1 MLHHKWVSIMNS
13 LIEFWQSSG
22 ELLLLNIM
30 LQVTLLTLLALM
42 AARVYRNS
50 PALRYAVLYPALLA
64 LIFIVPIS
72 VVIQQ
77 KNLSMWQLPLGAN
90 TAVEEEGVSSFTF
103 EPLNSVFLNINE
115 LMGISTLASTD
126 NVTASRD
133 SDVNS
138 GENNN
143 LIEFGGFAFSNVVLS
158 LWFLGFAVSLFGL
171 FRSHRKLQ
179 WIVKFVEDNDSK
191 ELRRVT
197 TLADS
202 LVCVDEN
209 YQIKFSSKI
218 SSPVLVGIRQSLILL
233 PTDLPSNLT
242 DAQLKSVLI
251 HELAHLQRNDLAAN
265 YCQRIICSVFWF
277 HPGVWLMDKQINRAR
292 EEICDNYVL
301 ADNDAVTYS
310 EVLLDVSSAN
320 SKLNS
325 AKNSVNS
332 NIQKNG
338 SDTPLVLGMFNE
350 QWTLEE
356 RVKGLLSDKRETTMK
371 LSNVTS
377 KVIQF
382 SVVSVSLFLAGCQI
396 GGELGDASDARSVNN
411 TNEVGN
417 YPKAITNSNEIAQ
430 DEKVPQPKV
439 DGLSVNEE
447 PRLIPV
453 QSTQSSRE
461 SAPQSPTSETLSDD
475 VMRIINEIQDLLLT
489 EGESVEAE
497 MVAAKTM
504 LDELTIERFE
514 SLNNFE
520 KLTSLNFLTNYHL
533 GLEEYREAAVVFE
546 RILTVENIRA
556 DSRLRTLRS
565 LGQLYAAFEQ
575 WNDSIGYYGQW
586 RDLAA
591 MEDLVVYQ
599 GLSYA
604 HYQLEQWSPATQ
616 YWESYIELIKEEGK
630 EPDRQDFVYLIGIY
644 YTADELDKALDLTK
658 EMILLFNNQKDWDN
672 LRSIYSM
679 LDARDQVDE
688 TVDELIGQLEN
699 SMSEPQISKTSL
711 VPDDGDYRPLIAVA
725 PVYPTTAA
733 NDGIEGWALVTFTV
747 REDGFVDADS
757 VAMVDAEPSLIF
769 NRAAIRAAKQFE
781 FQPRVVNGKT
791 EPVPGVQYLFRF
803 ELEEEV

>member
-1 MLHHKWVSIMNS
+1 MNG
-13 LIEFWQSSG
+13 LIGFWQSSG
-22 ELLLLNIM
+22 ELLLLNIV
-30 LQVTLLTLLALM
+30 LQVTLLTLLALI

-50 PALRYAVLYPALLA
+50 PALRYAVLYPALLG
-64 LIFIVPIS
+64 LIFIVPVS
-72 VVIQQ
+72 VVVQQ
-77 KNLSMWQLPLGAN
+77 KNLSMWKLPLGAN
-90 TAVEEEGVSSFTF
+90 TAVEEAGVSSFTF
-103 EPLNSVFLNINE
+103 APLNSVLLNINE
-115 LMGISTLASTD
+115 LMGFATLASTE
-126 NVTASRD
+126 NLTASRD
-133 SDVNS
+133 SGVNS
-138 GENNN
+138 GENSN
-143 LIEFGGFAFSNVVLS
+143 LTDLGGFSFLNSVLI

-171 FRSHRKLQ
+171 FRSHQKLQ
-179 WIVKFVEDNDSK
+179 SIVKFLKDTNSK
-191 ELRRVT
+191 ELKRVKK
-197 TLADS
+197 LADS
-202 LVCVDEN
+202 LAPVGEN

-218 SSPVLVGIRQSLILL
+218 SSPVLLGIRQPLILL
-233 PTDLPSNLT
+233 PTDLSTSLT

-251 HELAHLQRNDLAAN
+251 HELAHLQRNDFAAN

-277 HPGVWLMDKQINRAR
+277 HPGVWLMDTQINRAR

-320 SKLNS
+320 SRLNS
-325 AKNSVNS
+325 AKSSVNS
-332 NIQKNG
+332 NIQIKG
-338 SDTPLVLGMFNE
+338 SGTSLVLGMFNE

-382 SVVSVSLFLAGCQI
+382 SVVSVSLFLVGCQV
-396 GGELGDASDARSVNN
+396 GGGLSDASSANN
-411 TNEVGN
+411 TSEVGN
-417 YPKAITNSNEIAQ
+417 SPKVIANSNEIAQ
-430 DEKVPQPKV
+430 NRNTPQSKAAE
-439 DGLSVNEE
+439 LSVNEE

-453 QSTQSSRE
+453 QSTQGSPRT
-461 SAPQSPTSETLSDD
+461 APQSRTSETLSDD
-475 VMRIINEIQDLLLT
+475 IMRIINEIQVLLLT

-497 MVAAKTM
+497 MAAAKTM
-504 LDELTIERFE
+504 LDELTIDRFE

-520 KLTSLNFLTNYHL
+520 KLTALNFLTNYHL
-533 GLEEYREAAVVFE
+533 GLEEYREAAMVFE

-565 LGQLYAAFEQ
+565 LGQLYAAFED
-575 WNDSIGYYGQW
+575 WNESIAYYNQW

-591 MEDLVVYQ
+591 MENELVYR

-604 HYQLEQWSPATQ
+604 HYQLEQWSPAMQ
-616 YWESYIELIKEEGK
+616 YWESYIELIEEEGE

-711 VPDDGDYRPLIAVA
+711 VLDDGDYLPLIAVTPA
-725 PVYPTTAA
+725 YPTTAA
-733 NDGIEGWALVTFTV
+733 NDGIQGWALVTFTV
-747 REDGFVDADS
+747 REDGFVDGDS
-757 VAMVDAEPSLIF
+757 VVMVDAEPSLIF

-781 FQPRVVNGKT
+781 FQPRVVNGKA
-791 EPVPGVQYLFRF
+791 EPVFGVQYLFRF